1 MSLMLI
7 KGHYRILNAAPD
19 GDSIKFY
26 PSNPE
31 LWRTLG
37 VRANSS
43 GGGQLRLE
51 GIDTLETHY
60 QPRAQ
65 PGSVTLG
72 MLHQPPQ
79 FAQGA
84 AKELLKFLGF
94 RTVVR
99 GDRDRVV
106 SAQPQ
111 QTAGFVLTRFSD
123 MYGRCVAFAFKGNIA
138 QADGSQVYLDKS
150 LLRKSANYHMLGQGL
165 AYPTYYSKMYP
176 DLRQEMTRAVASA
189 RRKGLW
195 TQDKTTSGFTVKD
208 IAALTERNVILP
220 KLFRRVVD
228 YLALNDGDLSLGGFR
243 SYLESRKDRVIIL
256 PQGHVTGFDYV
267 VKVTGQRVRLTVSPE
282 QLVFMEK

>member
-1 MSLMLI
+1 MPLMLI

-19 GDSIKFY
+19 GDSIRFY
-26 PSNPE
+26 PDDPG
-31 LWRTLG
+31 LWRPLG
-37 VRANSS
+37 VRTNNS

-60 QPRAQ
+60 QPTPA
-65 PGSVTLG
+65 TLG

-84 AKELLKFLGF
+84 AEELVKFFGF
-94 RTVVR
+94 RNVVR
-99 GDRDRVV
+99 GEREKVI

-111 QTAGFVLTRFSD
+111 QTAGFILTRFAD
-123 MYGRCVAFAFKGNIA
+123 VYGRCVAFAFKGNIA
-138 QADGSQVYLDKS
+138 QTDGDEIYLDKI
-150 LLRKSANYHMLGQGL
+150 LLRRSANHHMLSQGL

-195 TQDKTTSGFTVKD
+195 LHDRTTAGFLVKD
-208 IAALTERNVILP
+208 LAALTERNVILP
-220 KLFRRVVD
+220 KLFRRVAD
-228 YLALNDGDLSLGGFR
+228 YLAMNDGDLSLAGFKD
-243 SYLESRKDRVIIL
+243 YLESRQDRLIIL

-267 VKVTGQRVRLTVSPE
+267 VKVTGQRIKLTVPPE
-282 QLVFMEK
+282 RLVFMEK

>member
-1 MSLMLI
+1 MPLMLI
-7 KGHYRILNAAPD
+7 KGNYRILNAAPD

-26 PSNPE
+26 PDNPG
-31 LWRTLG
+31 LWRPLG
-37 VRANSS
+37 VRTNSS

-60 QPRAQ
+60 QPTPA
-65 PGSVTLG
+65 TLG
-72 MLHQPPQ
+72 MLHQPAQ

-84 AKELLKFLGF
+84 AEELLKFFGF
-94 RTVVR
+94 RNVVR
-99 GDRDRVV
+99 GNRETVV

-111 QTAGFVLTRFSD
+111 QTAGFILTRFSD
-123 MYGRCVAFAFKGNIA
+123 VYGRCVAFAFKGGHT
-138 QADGSQVYLDKS
+138 QADGAYIYLDKN
-150 LLRKSANYHMLGQGL
+150 LLRKSANHHMLGQGL
-165 AYPTYYSKMYP
+165 AYPTYYSKLYP
-176 DLRQEMTRAVASA
+176 DLRQEMTRAVTSA

-195 TQDKTTSGFTVKD
+195 LQDKTTTGFLVKN

-228 YLALNDGDLSLGGFR
+228 YLAMNDGDLSLAGFKD
-243 SYLESRKDRVIIL
+243 YLESRQDRMIIL

-267 VKVTGQRVRLTVSPE
+267 IKVTGQRIKMTVPPG

>member
-1 MSLMLI
+1 MPLMLI

-26 PSNPE
+26 PDNPD
-31 LWRTLG
+31 LWRPLG
-37 VRANSS
+37 VRTNSS
-43 GGGQLRLE
+43 GGAQLRLE

-60 QPRAQ
+60 QSTPA
-65 PGSVTLG
+65 TLS

-84 AKELLKFLGF
+84 AEELLRFCGF
-94 RTVVR
+94 RNVVR
-99 GDRDRVV
+99 GNREIVV

-111 QTAGFVLTRFSD
+111 QTAGFILTRFAD
-123 MYGRCVAFAFKGNIA
+123 VYGRCVAFAFKGGFS
-138 QADGSQVYLDKS
+138 QADGGDIYIDKN
-150 LLRKSANYHMLGQGL
+150 LLRKSANHHMLSQGL

-195 TQDKTTSGFTVKD
+195 PQDKTTSGFLVKD
-208 IAALTERNVILP
+208 LAALTERNVILP

-228 YLALNDGDLSLGGFR
+228 YLAMNDGDLTLAGFKD
-243 SYLESRKDRVIIL
+243 YLKSRQDRVIIL

-267 VKVTGQRVRLTVSPE
+267 IKVTGQRIKLTVPPG